1 MEHPVEGPANDFSNP
16 DNDDATRELLH
27 WSRTGTELREAV
39 TYLIRHREAL
49 RDNELQRLT
58 TETRTLLS
66 RLSELRQEALLEE
79 IRCFKDV
86 LLLHRK
92 ALTEHERQ
100 SD

>member
-1 MEHPVEGPANDFSNP
+1 MEHSEEGQAKHFSNP
-16 DNDDATRELLH
+16 DSDDATRELLH
-27 WSRTGTELREAV
+27 WSRTTAELREAV
-39 TYLIRHREAL
+39 SYLIAHREAL
-49 RDNELQRLT
+49 RDAELQRLT
-58 TETRTLLS
+58 TEARTLLS

-92 ALTEHERQ
+92 ALTEHDRK